1 MKIVFI
7 TGDHLR
13 HEYLVS
19 SFSKYFDDVLWI
31 KQRRKKIDKIENY
44 KLDTKLKK
52 IYKRHLDLL
61 KKSEQ
66 KYFKFKTNYKKM
78 NLINISENQINSNY
92 LKKKN

>member
-31 KQRRKKIDKIENY
+31 KQRRKKIDKMHKDAEDFQI
-44 KLDTKLKK
+44 TFV
-52 IYKRHLDLL
+52 
-61 KKSEQ
+61 
-66 KYFKFKTNYKKM
+66 KY
-78 NLINISENQINSNY
+78 
-92 LKKKN
+92 